1 MLAQFCFYPQND
13 HWINGQKLPKQHHSF
28 QMSLLFP
35 KYELLMLFFKVAS
48 NLLINLQDVNYDQ
61 KLQVNIIGNILALA
75 ASSLLTPL

>member
-1 MLAQFCFYPQND
+1 
-13 HWINGQKLPKQHHSF
+13 
-28 QMSLLFP
+28 MS
-35 KYELLMLFFKVAS
+35 LLMLFKKVAS